1 MFMINIY
8 FNFFHLYM
16 KAYYLWRTQ
25 TKDLTGISANEV
37 MSLYSLQKFQKL
49 VIFRSFSRAWV
60 RSICTEIVFPG
71 FLSPYT
77 WIPVVARRELTILE
91 VEQQSLRHTF
101 KYPANISELWRKK
114 KVDLYPSLL
123 PLNIAEESSV
133 VSKKIMDFPFIAVL
147 NEKARNLSV
156 MKRVSPDRSYGK
168 NTYWNPS
175 AKISSVQ
182 GSVDGTRTFKFK
194 ILK

>member
-1 MFMINIY
+1 MINIY

-175 AKISSVQ
+175 AKISGECRWYENFQV
-182 GSVDGTRTFKFK
+182 
-194 ILK
+194 

>member
-1 MFMINIY
+1 M
-8 FNFFHLYM
+8 
-16 KAYYLWRTQ
+16 
-25 TKDLTGISANEV
+25 
-37 MSLYSLQKFQKL
+37 
-49 VIFRSFSRAWV
+49 
-60 RSICTEIVFPG
+60 
-71 FLSPYT
+71 
-77 WIPVVARRELTILE
+77 
-91 VEQQSLRHTF
+91 
-101 KYPANISELWRKK
+101 
-114 KVDLYPSLL
+114 DLYPSLL

-133 VSKKIMDFPFIAVL
+133 VSKKIRDFPFIAVL